1 MDCIMLTARRLG
13 LLFGATMLF
22 GLTGCDINI
31 PIFHEDPTTI
41 SEDRSELA
49 KQEDDRI
56 RGDILS
62 AFVEQDVGSLKNV
75 TVDVYANNVLLTG
88 TVVTPE
94 AKETAGSV
102 AASAENVGKIIN
114 EIQILEDSSL
124 RDKAEDLSIENRL
137 KASLRESTKINSFN
151 LRWHS
156 VNGVAYLFGRAK
168 SKNERDRALGIA
180 RSVKGVKDVVDHIEV
195 RGPEGTQSWVDNLL

>member
-1 MDCIMLTARRLG
+1 MLTARRLG
-13 LLFGATMLF
+13 SLFGAAILF
-22 GLTGCDINI
+22 AVTGCDIHI
-31 PIFHEDPTTI
+31 PIIHEDPTTI

-88 TVVTPE
+88 TVTVPE
-94 AKETAGSV
+94 AKVTAGTV
-102 AASAENVGKIIN
+102 AASAEGVSKIIN
-114 EIQILEDSSL
+114 EILVLEDSSL

-137 KASLRESTKINSFN
+137 KASLRESNKINSFN

-156 VNGVAYLFGRAK
+156 VNGIAYMFGRAK
-168 SKNERDRALGIA
+168 SQNERDRALEIA

-195 RGPEGTQSWVDNLL
+195 RRPEGAQSWVDNLL